1 MSRLIL
7 IDDDAPDAAATYIG
21 DVDSG
26 STFAFTHSLSIA
38 IGAVAD
44 ASEGQRLVAV
54 AVHIASSTSNPNP
67 VISAATI
74 GGISAS
80 WGLAAGAARATGRYS
95 VVWIWALVPT
105 GTSATV
111 SVTLSENSLVRF
123 RSFRVV
129 NLLSTTPGHND
140 EDSNVGNI
148 TSLVSNIDVERGGVA
163 LAACTGFG
171 VDTWTISGVTQDYS
185 VSAVW
190 SADGR
195 IVGGHL
201 DATADETARAITIG
215 TGSFATT
222 AIALA
227 VLAFR

>member
-1 MSRLIL
+1 MSRIIL
-7 IDDDAPDAAATYIG
+7 IDDDAPDAAATYID

-26 STFAFTHSLSIA
+26 VTNSTSHSLSID
-38 IGAVAD
+38 IGAVAS
-44 ASEGQRLVAV
+44 AAEGQRLIAV
-54 AVHIASSTSNPNP
+54 AIHMLSSNGNP
-67 VISAATI
+67 VPAVSAATI
-74 GGISAS
+74 GGVTASAGTTASAS
-80 WGLAAGAARATGRYS
+80 RATGRYS

-105 GTSATV
+105 GTTATV
-111 SVTLSENSLVRF
+111 AITLSQSALVRF

-129 NLLSTTPGHND
+129 GLLSTTPGHND
-140 EDSNVGNI
+140 EDSDVGNI
-148 TSLVSNIDVERGGVA
+148 TSLTSHINVERGGVA
-163 LAACTGFG
+163 LAACSGFG
-171 VDTWTISGVTQDYS
+171 VDTWTVSGVDEDYS

-201 DATADETARAITIG
+201 DATADETARAITIT